1 MAWHT
6 GKWWPLYVPEWYA
19 PRYVMSHVSK
29 DVKLPLF
36 YITTYFFYRVS
47 QHFFDPYSFCHILH
61 GFIFYGLW
69 GWWPEL
75 VWGYA
80 WWWVWLLGAV
90 LGVMAE
96 LVHELIENSEWCIEL
111 YR

>member
-1 MAWHT
+1 MQYHRFFLDEYRVT
-6 GKWWPLYVPEWYA
+6 KKFV
-19 PRYVMSHVSK
+19 SHHLV
-29 DVKLPLF
+29 
-36 YITTYFFYRVS
+36 FYRVS

-80 WWWVWLLGAV
+80 WWWVWLLRAV
-90 LGVMAE
+90 IGVMAE
-96 LVHELIENSEWCIEL
+96 LVHELIENSYWCIEL
-111 YR
+111 YRYLQGVKSWSKF